1 MLRNVA
7 VVVVNGFLPFE
18 FGTICE
24 VFGVDRADDGLP
36 SYDFAVVAGE
46 PAPLRAHND
55 FTIQPSCGLE
65 RLEEADLIALPAV
78 GDDRLSIYAG
88 RARPLSG
95 LDAPRAFPEDLL
107 AALRRAVDRGARVL
121 SVCSGAFILG
131 EAGLLDGR
139 RCTTHWRNAEELARR
154 YPEAKVDPDVLYVD
168 EDPVITSAG
177 TAAGIDACLYL
188 VRKEQGSRVVNGI
201 ARRMV
206 VPPHR
211 DGGQAQY
218 VEQPVAAECDGTLR
232 EVLAW
237 MQLNLDRQLTVNGLA
252 ARAHMSPRT
261 FARRFVQETGTT
273 PMRWLTGQRVLLAQQ
288 LLEESDETV
297 DAIAERTGFGDATT
311 LRHHFRAARDTT
323 PNAYSHVET
332 PLTGALYWSEAQQRA
347 RPGILLIHG
356 GAGLDDHARDQARRY
371 AELGYVV
378 FACDMLGDGVAGSR
392 ERVIGCLTALRD
404 DPALLVRRGQAGL
417 AELARCPEVSGRF
430 ATIGFCFGGMAALAL
445 ARSGAELAGVVSM
458 HGSLATPR
466 PA

>member
-24 VFGVDRADDGLP
+24 VFGVDRTDDGLP

-46 PAPLRAHND
+46 PAPLRAHID

-78 GDDRLSIYAG
+78 GDDRLSIYADPKT
-88 RARPLSG
+88 RKAPKIPKTRRYRDPEKRVPDRRPPG
-95 LDAPRAFPEDLL
+95 PDAPREFPGDLL

-139 RCTTHWRNAEELARR
+139 RCTTHWRHAEELARR
-154 YPEAKVDPDVLYVD
+154 YPAAKVDPDVLYVD
-168 EDPVITSAG
+168 DDPVITSAG

-188 VRKEQGSRVVNGI
+188 VRKEQGSRVANGI

-218 VEQPVAAECDGTLR
+218 VDQPIAPSCDGTLR
-232 EVLAW
+232 DLLEWLRAH
-237 MQLNLDRQLTVNGLA
+237 LDQPLTVRQLAL
-252 ARAHMSPRT
+252 RANMSERT
-261 FARRFVQETGTT
+261 FARRFVQDTGTT
-273 PMRWLTGQRVLLAQQ
+273 PQRWLIGQRILLAQQ

-297 DAIAERTGFGDATT
+297 DAIADRAGFGNATA
-311 LRHHFRAARDTT
+311 LRHHFRAWRGTT
-323 PNAYSHVET
+323 PHAYRRLFRGD
-332 PLTGALYWSEAQQRA
+332 PRGGTGGWV
-347 RPGILLIHG
+347 P
-356 GAGLDDHARDQARRY
+356 
-371 AELGYVV
+371 
-378 FACDMLGDGVAGSR
+378 
-392 ERVIGCLTALRD
+392 T
-404 DPALLVRRGQAGL
+404 
-417 AELARCPEVSGRF
+417 
-430 ATIGFCFGGMAALAL
+430 
-445 ARSGAELAGVVSM
+445 
-458 HGSLATPR
+458 
-466 PA
+466 